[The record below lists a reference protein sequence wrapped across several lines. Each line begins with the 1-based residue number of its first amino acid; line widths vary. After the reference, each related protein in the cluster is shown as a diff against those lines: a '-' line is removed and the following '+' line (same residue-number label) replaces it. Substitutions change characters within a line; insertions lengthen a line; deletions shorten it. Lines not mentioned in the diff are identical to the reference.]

1 MEMRRV
7 SPLMIVPDTA
17 ATLDWYAE
25 RGFDVVRDIA
35 PDDLHLIV
43 KDGEAFAQV
52 MGAGEAHSFLPAKA
66 DTPTGTMSGWL
77 YLNLDD
83 AAAFIDSVIDRVE
96 VVKDEKFDFGRVLY
110 FRDLNGYTIGV
121 NQIQPLG

>member
-7 SPLMIVPDTA
+7 SPLMIVPDAA

-35 PDDLHLIV
+35 PDDLHLLV

-52 MGAGEAHSFLPAKA
+52 MGAGEAYAFLPAKA
-66 DTPTGTMSGWL
+66 DTLIGTMSGWF
-77 YLNLDD
+77 YLNLDN
-83 AAAFIDSVIDRVE
+83 AAAFIDSIIGRVE
-96 VVKDEKFDFGRVLY
+96 IVKDEKFDFGRVLY
-110 FRDLNGYTIGV
+110 FKDLNGYVIGV
-121 NQIQPLG
+121 NQIQPLS